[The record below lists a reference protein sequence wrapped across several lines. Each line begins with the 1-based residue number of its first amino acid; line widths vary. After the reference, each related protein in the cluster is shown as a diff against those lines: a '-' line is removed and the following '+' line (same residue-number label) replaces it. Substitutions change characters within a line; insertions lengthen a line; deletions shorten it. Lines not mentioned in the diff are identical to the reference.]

1 MPRDDQHRADAML
14 RGLVGGGRSRLSLSA
29 AMRARDVAQLT
40 DADLAWAEA
49 TVVLR
54 HAYPA
59 PPRPEPEPGAEPG
72 AGPARGPGAVTDPGE
87 ARRRPPA
94 PPGDQADASRRAAS
108 PPNVH
113 PRPPGTADGRGRGRG
128 TRPRPGSARPG
139 GGNGQDAG
147 AAGDASGSSP
157 ERS

>member
-1 MPRDDQHRADAML
+1 ML

-59 PPRPEPEPGAEPG
+59 PPRPEPGPGPGAEPG
-72 AGPARGPGAVTDPGE
+72 AGPAQGPGAVTDPGG
-87 ARRRPPA
+87 ARGRPTT
-94 PPGDQADASRRAAS
+94 PPGDQTEASRRAAS

-113 PRPPGTADGRGRGRG
+113 PRPPGTTDGRGRG

-139 GGNGQDAG
+139 AGRGGQDAG

>member
-59 PPRPEPEPGAEPG
+59 PPRPEPAAG
-72 AGPARGPGAVTDPGE
+72 AGPAQGPGAVTDPGE
-87 ARRRPPA
+87 ARRRPTT
-94 PPGDQADASRRAAS
+94 PPGDQAEASRRAAS

-139 GGNGQDAG
+139 AGRGGQDAG